1 MGRYRSGGLGS
12 FILRAQAARAD
23 VEPLRFPTDDD
34 ISGMDVSYPAAVGM
48 ALGVTDSMPELQGFP
63 AYFTLQFSSLL
74 DYSEKLV

>member
-1 MGRYRSGGLGS
+1 VRRQRVQTLSRLDS
-12 FILRAQAARAD
+12 I
-23 VEPLRFPTDDD
+23 DDD
-34 ISGMDVSYPAAVGM
+34 VSGMRWPSAAVGM